1 MIVYDL
7 QALQSAAHGE
17 RGIAR
22 YVSDLAEA
30 LLERHDGVV
39 DVFAWND
46 RLPFVDR
53 IGDLGLGG
61 RLRSFSE
68 LRGERV
74 DLVHVNSVFE
84 PLMYGEVGVPVRADR
99 VVVTCYDLI
108 PYRFLDQYLTDRQ
121 RAASYRAR
129 LGMIAS
135 ADAVVTD
142 SESAAADVHDLIGVE
157 RDRLTVIGAGVGGQ
171 FTFPTAPLADRMLEL
186 RRGLPNLRPRYLLV
200 PTGIDWRKNI
210 PGVIASFGRLPA
222 DVRHR
227 HQLVLAC
234 KVDAEQRTWIEDLA
248 GEAGALDQVVI
259 TGFVSDE
266 DLVRLYQTAELVV
279 FPSFYE
285 GFGLPVLEARR
296 CGARVICSGASSLPE
311 VLVDAS
317 ARFDPHDPG
326 EMAAVMERALT
337 DPTFAAR
344 LDRVGDA
351 GFTWAAA
358 ADRLVD
364 VYRATTATI
373 TRTRPTTT
381 SSTTAGPPRIAA
393 RTTDRRRLALVTIL
407 PPTPSGVA
415 DHSAR
420 LASAIGDEFDDID
433 LTVFV
438 AGASAVTPTGRFQVS
453 ELAELVPRWD
463 RGDFDRVVYCFG
475 NNPWHRDAYQL
486 LQIVPGSV
494 FLHDVRLTGMF
505 DLWYRHRF
513 ETNLYRDDEDPLF
526 ARPVVGLAESVF
538 VQSAHAAELVR
549 AEAGRSDVRV
559 IDIGPHPCAPA
570 PGSRVVAGRSGDDLP
585 WVVTLGIASPAKRTD
600 TFVAAAR
607 LLVERGVARAAIVGA
622 DGERHVRRDD
632 DITVTGQVDDAEFFA
647 WLDRASVVVQLRQG
661 TNGESSGVVAHAL
674 AHGVPLVV
682 SDIGAMSELGDD
694 VASKVAVD
702 IDAPALADA
711 IEQLL
716 ADDECRSSM
725 REAALAVAARETP
738 AVQARRL
745 VDALF
750 G

>member
-1 MIVYDL
+1 MIVFDL

-22 YVSDLAEA
+22 YVFDLAAA
-30 LLERHDGVV
+30 LVDRHADAV

-53 IGDLGLGG
+53 LADLGLGE
-61 RLRSFSE
+61 RLRSFSD
-68 LRGERV
+68 LRGRRA

-108 PYRFLDQYLTDRQ
+108 PYRFPDQYLADRQ

-142 SESAAADVHDLIGVE
+142 SRSAADDVHDLLGVE

-171 FTFPTAPLADRMLEL
+171 FRTPVSPIADRMVEL
-186 RRGLPNLRPRYLLV
+186 RRAMPGLRPRFVLV

-210 PGVIASFGRLPA
+210 PGVVAAFGRLPA
-222 DVRHR
+222 ELRTA
-227 HQLVLAC
+227 HQLVLSC
-234 KVDAEQRTWIEDLA
+234 KVDAAQRSWIERLA
-248 GEAGALDQVVI
+248 ADAGVLEQVVI
-259 TGFVSDE
+259 TGFVSDD

-296 CGARVICSGASSLPE
+296 CGARVVCSGASSLPE

-317 ARFDPHDPG
+317 ARFDPHDEV
-326 EMAAVMERALT
+326 EMAHVIGRALS
-337 DPTFAAR
+337 DPSFAAR
-344 LDRVGDA
+344 LDRVADA
-351 GFTWAAA
+351 GFTWEAA
-358 ADRLVD
+358 ADRLVE
-364 VYRATTATI
+364 VYRATVGGGRRRGA
-373 TRTRPTTT
+373 PT
-381 SSTTAGPPRIAA
+381 SGC
-393 RTTDRRRLALVTIL
+393 RRLALVTVL

-420 LASAIGDEFDDID
+420 LAAAIGDRFDDVE

-438 AGASAVTPTGRFQVS
+438 AGASAVTPTGRYEVS
-453 ELAELVPRWD
+453 ELAELVPRAE

-475 NNPWHRDAYQL
+475 NNPYHRDAYQL
-486 LQIVPGSV
+486 LQVVPGSA
-494 FLHDVRLTGMF
+494 FLHDVRLSGMF

-513 ETNLYRDDEDPLF
+513 ETILYDDDEKPLF
-526 ARPVVGLAESVF
+526 ARPVVALAESVF

-549 AEAGRSDVRV
+549 AEAGSTPVEV
-559 IDIGPHPCAPA
+559 VDIGPHPCAPA
-570 PGSRVVAGRSGDDLP
+570 ERARGGSGGSGDGLP
-585 WVVTLGIASPAKRTD
+585 WVVTLGIASPVKRTA
-600 TFVAAAR
+600 TFVAASR
-607 LLVERGVARAAIVGA
+607 MLVERKVARAAVVGA
-622 DGERHVRRDD
+622 DGESYVRSGDGVE
-632 DITVTGQVDDAEFFA
+632 VTGQVADAEFFA
-647 WLDRASVVVQLRQG
+647 WLDRASVAVQLREVS
-661 TNGESSGVVAHAL
+661 NGESSGVVAHAL

-682 SDIGAMSELGDD
+682 SDIGAMAELPDD
-694 VASKVAVD
+694 VAVKVSVG
-702 IDAPALADA
+702 IDAEQLANV
-711 IEQLL
+711 IEHLL
-716 ADDECRSSM
+716 ADDDRRASM
-725 REAALAVAARETP
+725 RDAALRLASRETP
-738 AVQARRL
+738 TAQASRL